1 MYIDDRAY
9 FETARFPDDNSMPSG
24 LLAYV
29 GLERPNLICLIAM
42 HDLRRLRSF
51 VAPKEIIVV
60 GP

>member
-1 MYIDDRAY
+1 MTELILRLLVL
-9 FETARFPDDNSMPSG
+9 PDDNSMPGS

-51 VAPKEIIVV
+51 VAPKEIIIV
-60 GP
+60 GR